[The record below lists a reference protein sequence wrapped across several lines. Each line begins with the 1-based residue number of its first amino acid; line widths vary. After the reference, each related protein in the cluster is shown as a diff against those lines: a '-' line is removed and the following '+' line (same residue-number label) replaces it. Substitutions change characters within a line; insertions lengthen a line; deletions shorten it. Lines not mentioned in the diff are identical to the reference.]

1 MLIDSVE
8 NITIAR
14 KSYQSLLEQN
24 LYLTVENLSSEEF
37 AEIKD
42 DFNRE
47 NFWTKRVAHELDC
60 WIAFFFSKGR
70 FPVSQKLIMLP
81 QANIPDFIKTE
92 TPLSPIDLYKKLKAT
107 DAKALV
113 SIQAIAALNIH
124 LGGDI
129 SKKALTEFLRNLTS
143 QVSVNKIMIS
153 VVCII
158 GATKPKTSK

>member
-1 MLIDSVE
+1 MSIDSVE
-8 NITIAR
+8 NITIA
-14 KSYQSLLEQN
+14 KKTYQSLLEQN

-47 NFWTKRVAHELDC
+47 NFWAKHVVHELDC

-70 FPVSQKLIMLP
+70 FPGSQKLIMLP
-81 QANIPDFIKTE
+81 RTDIPDFVKTE
-92 TPLSPIDLYKKLKAT
+92 TPLSPIDLYIKFKAT

-129 SKKALTEFLRNLTS
+129 SKKALTEFLRNLTF

-158 GATKPKTSK
+158 GATRPKTPK

>member
-8 NITIAR
+8 NITIA
-14 KSYQSLLEQN
+14 KKTYQSLLEQN

-70 FPVSQKLIMLP
+70 FPGSQKLIMLP
-81 QANIPDFIKTE
+81 RADIPDFVKTE
-92 TPLSPIDLYKKLKAT
+92 TPLSPIDLYIKFKAT
-107 DAKALV
+107 ESV

-129 SKKALTEFLRNLTS
+129 SKKALTEFLRNLTF

-158 GATKPKTSK
+158 GATRPKTPK